1 MMTRQDPTTV
11 QANSN
16 SGESNAGSRA
26 RLLAGSLLAY
36 AFNAFVSALPIHA
49 FRHFY
54 LRRWLGGIGA
64 GTTFQMGCRFLNG
77 RKVHFGERN
86 VINADCFFDG
96 RCYEI
101 RTGNDVSIGPE
112 ASILT
117 LGHDPRS
124 PDFADRGGP
133 VTIGDRAWICYRAII
148 LPGIII
154 GEGAV
159 VAAGAVVT
167 KDVPPFTIVAG
178 NPAMKIGCRP
188 SDLRYHLHNVPFLR

>member
-1 MMTRQDPTTV
+1 MSGHKPTTW
-11 QANSN
+11 QPSPTT
-16 SGESNAGSRA
+16 GEPSASSRA
-26 RLLAGSLLAY
+26 RLLVGSLLAY
-36 AFNAFVSALPIHA
+36 IYNGFVTTLPIHSL
-49 FRHFY
+49 RRCY
-54 LRRWLGGIGA
+54 LRSWLGSVGA
-64 GTTFQMGCRFLNG
+64 DTAFQMGSRFLNG
-77 RKVHFGERN
+77 RKIHLGKRN

-133 VTIGDRAWICYRAII
+133 VTIGARAWIGYRAII

-178 NPAMKIGCRP
+178 NPAKKIGDRP
-188 SDLRYHLHNVPFLR
+188 ADLHYRLNHVPFLR